1 MYLTNANSLS
11 NMYSDFFTRIM
22 QCFLRLRFYA
32 VTFEKMYLYFCW
44 FLKKKGK
51 KKRESKKPPKK
62 TPSKPQNYRA
72 SFLNSCL
79 YILEICV
86 HS

>member
-1 MYLTNANSLS
+1 MYLTNSLS

-51 KKRESKKPPKK
+51 KKRESKK
-62 TPSKPQNYRA
+62 TPQKNP
-72 SFLNSCL
+72 
-79 YILEICV
+79 E
-86 HS
+86 

>member
-1 MYLTNANSLS
+1 MYLTNSLS

-32 VTFEKMYLYFCW
+32 VTFEKMYFCW

-51 KKRESKKPPKK
+51 KKRESKKTPPQK
-62 TPSKPQNYRA
+62 TRVNHKTIEPA
-72 SFLNSCL
+72 F
-79 YILEICV
+79 
-86 HS
+86 

>member
-1 MYLTNANSLS
+1 MYLTNASLS

-51 KKRESKKPPKK
+51 KKRESKKTPKK
-62 TPSKPQNYRA
+62 PRVNHKTIEPA
-72 SFLNSCL
+72 F
-79 YILEICV
+79 
-86 HS
+86 